1 MNRGYRKKI
10 MKTPTIILF
19 TLLSTIIYGQNISI
33 NNTGGSANTSAILD
47 LQSTIGGFL
56 LPRMTS
62 FERDLIATP
71 ATSLL
76 IFNTDNARFEYYN
89 GTAWQAQNAGAMI
102 LLSNSEADV
111 TGVATTA
118 SVKTFVVPANIYS
131 QIMVEAEVGLDQ
143 SGSNNADWTADLQYA
158 GVTKATSNLKLRGNN
173 AAQEHRTI
181 GVVKYSEA
189 MPAGGTVRIN
199 ITAISAVGTWRVNSL
214 RVYGII

>member
-1 MNRGYRKKI
+1 
-10 MKTPTIILF
+10 MKAPTIIIF
-19 TLLSTIIYGQNISI
+19 TLLSTIIYGQNIGI
-33 NNTGGSANTSAILD
+33 NTSGNPADASAILD
-47 LQSTIGGFL
+47 VQSTVSGML
-56 LPRMTS
+56 LPRLTTI
-62 FERDLIATP
+62 ERDAIASP

-76 IFNTDNARFEYYN
+76 IFNTTTIRFEHYD
-89 GTAWQAQNAGAMI
+89 GTAWKACNAGGLV

-111 TGVATTA
+111 TGIATTA

-131 QIMVEAEVGLDQ
+131 QIMVEAEVGLDH
-143 SGSNNADWTADLQYA
+143 SGSNNADWTVDLQYA

-189 MPAGGTVRIN
+189 MPAGGTIRIN

-214 RVYGII
+214 RIYGVI